1 MRIRQAT
8 ADDCAQV
15 ESIVARAYGR
25 YVAAMGQK
33 PGPMLD
39 DYARRIADGEVFVA
53 EADGVVS
60 GILVLIDADGALLL
74 DNVAVAPEAQGKG
87 VGKALIAFAEA
98 EAARRSYRKIR
109 LYTNVAMTENLTLY
123 PRLGYR
129 ETHRVTEKGFDRI
142 YFEKEV

>member
-8 ADDCAQV
+8 ADDCARV
-15 ESIVARAYGR
+15 ESIVAHAYGR

-74 DNVAVAPEAQGKG
+74 DNVAVASEAQGKG
-87 VGKALIAFAEA
+87 VGKALIAFAES
-98 EAARRSYRKIR
+98 EAARRLALLRAA
-109 LYTNVAMTENLTLY
+109 L
-123 PRLGYR
+123 LG
-129 ETHRVTEKGFDRI
+129 RI
-142 YFEKEV
+142 